1 MLGALGRACGAG
13 AGAAWLWGSLPLPH
27 ALGQLPQA
35 AGARAGAA
43 CSLLLCKPCSTPP
56 PPTCSGAFQTLSR
69 EKRDRC
75 KRVLPQSCSRAAQ
88 ILNLGVQHAAEPR
101 SRSSVWV
108 WLASQGFQKGSSA
121 LLWAG
126 GVPGCGEP
134 ALVPVPRPLSQFP
147 ECPVDVLLEPGTPL
161 LQQEEQGRSSE
172 LGITSSDVCLCSE
185 HFPLP
190 KQHLTSISLVFQ
202 QFLFGSK
209 FPLCQGGRGQLLL
222 LLSSPLRCLQA
233 QFPWGFPPRVVPFTL
248 HRLLSGWVTFPC
260 RLLHQFNAS
269 QGLQSKAAWL
279 PGRARAC
286 ALPSFN
292 ASVPRFPLAVRRR
305 CLP

>member
-1 MLGALGRACGAG
+1 MLGALGLCGAG
-13 AGAAWLWGSLPLPH
+13 AGAAGLWGSLPLPH

-43 CSLLLCKPCSTPP
+43 SSSSAALQTVFQPT

-75 KRVLPQSCSRAAQ
+75 ERVLPQSCSRAAQ
-88 ILNLGVQHAAEPR
+88 ILNLGVQHAAQPR
-101 SRSSVWV
+101 SSSSVWV
-108 WLASQGFQKGSSA
+108 WLPSQGLQTGSSV
-121 LLWAG
+121 LLQAG
-126 GVPGCGEP
+126 GVPGRGEP

-147 ECPVDVLLEPGTPL
+147 QCPVDVLLELGTPL
-161 LQQEEQGRSSE
+161 LQQEERGRSSE

-190 KQHLTSISLVFQ
+190 KQHLTSIFLVFQ
-202 QFLFGSK
+202 QFLLGSK

-222 LLSSPLRCLQA
+222 LLSAPLRCLQA
-233 QFPWGFPPRVVPFTL
+233 QFPWGFPPPVVPFTL
-248 HRLLSGWVTFPC
+248 PAPLVLGDLSLPPV
-260 RLLHQFNAS
+260 AS
-269 QGLQSKAAWL
+269 VLTLPKVCSPRL
-279 PGRARAC
+279 PGRARGC

-292 ASVPRFPLAVRRR
+292 ASVPRFPLAVR
-305 CLP
+305 